1 MATYTGKAT
10 EDFFAEIYKDG
21 EFYTSVGPWADK
33 ENAETYIKN
42 HLHTYEERDLE
53 IANGVEPVKQLKGLI
68 TRKLKK
74 QGWLDNN
81 IDELFVDDG
90 IKTQQASSIVNEE
103 IVAE

>member
-1 MATYTGKAT
+1 MATYTGKVT

-21 EFYTSVGPWADK
+21 EFHTSVGPWADK

-53 IANGVEPVKQLKGLI
+53 IANGAEPVRQLKGLI

-74 QGWLDNN
+74 LGWLDSAIN
-81 IDELFVDDG
+81 DLFIDDG
-90 IKTQQASSIVNEE
+90 IITQTVPLIVNEE